1 MNATRWETIATID
14 VTGIPKTAGS
24 KRYVGQSKAGRAIII
39 DDSGKKG
46 KDWRH
51 NVSAACMEAGVPVRG
66 GPLSAIFR
74 FRLPR
79 PKGHFRAGDATQA
92 LKDTAPNWP
101 TKIPDAL
108 KLTRSAEDAA
118 TKILWHDDAQIVREL
133 IAKDFADHRPPGLSL
148 TIQKPTPLAWG
159 DLAPMH
165 FVRAVLEWYATPGNY
180 LYPAGPN
187 SEPRIYQ
194 DMGAL
199 ARKAG
204 EALDRI
210 AGTL

>member
-39 DDSGKKG
+39 DDSGPKG

-51 NVSAACMEAGVPVRG
+51 NVSAACMEAGVPCRG

-165 FVRAVLEWYATPGNY
+165 FVRAVLEWYASPSNY
-180 LYPAGPN
+180 LDADGPDY
-187 SEPRIYQ
+187 EPRVLQ
-194 DMGAL
+194 DYGDL

-210 AGTL
+210 AGAL